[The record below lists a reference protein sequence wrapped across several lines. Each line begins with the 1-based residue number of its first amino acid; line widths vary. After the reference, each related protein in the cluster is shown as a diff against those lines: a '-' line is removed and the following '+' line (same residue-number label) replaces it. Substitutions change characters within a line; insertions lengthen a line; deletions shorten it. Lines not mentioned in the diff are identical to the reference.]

1 MNRNAVGC
9 GNCLLLAC
17 LLVPLFLPSFPPTSL
32 SALPFFFFASSFVP
46 AVAAAAASQGLRIMC
61 HLHQS
66 EGDSPTERPLF
77 CHEVKKSHAFG

>member
-17 LLVPLFLPSFPPTSL
+17 LFPLPLPSFPPTSL
-32 SALPFFFFASSFVP
+32 SLSSSLLFFASFAP
-46 AVAAAAASQGLRIMC
+46 AGQGLRIMC

-77 CHEVKKSHAFG
+77 CHEVKKFQALGWEQNWQS